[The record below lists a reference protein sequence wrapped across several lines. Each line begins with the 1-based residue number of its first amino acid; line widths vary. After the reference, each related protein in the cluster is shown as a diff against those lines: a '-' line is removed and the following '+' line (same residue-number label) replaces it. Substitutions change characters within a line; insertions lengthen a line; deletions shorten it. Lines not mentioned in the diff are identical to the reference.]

1 MTSFSEYV
9 ARHQHY
15 VRLYSSRYFFK
26 KSFPTKYRMNINR
39 NIREFVAFDDAL
51 FSTCKIRRT
60 GKVGPRP
67 WGGTQNPGPWGGTLE

>member
-1 MTSFSEYV
+1 
-9 ARHQHY
+9 
-15 VRLYSSRYFFK
+15 
-26 KSFPTKYRMNINR
+26 MNINR